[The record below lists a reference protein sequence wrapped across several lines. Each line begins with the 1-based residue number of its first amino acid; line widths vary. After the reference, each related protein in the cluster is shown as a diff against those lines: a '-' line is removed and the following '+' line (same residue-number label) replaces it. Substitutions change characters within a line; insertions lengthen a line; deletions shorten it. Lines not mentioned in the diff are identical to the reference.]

1 MLFLG
6 QFNYSKR
13 GILDLT
19 HTRLFTFSSLRRLLT
34 EQGFVIESEQGI
46 PAPVPLVVKS
56 PRWQKFAMGLQG
68 LLIKLSRGLFSYQIF
83 MVVRPLPTIE
93 KLMTDAHR
101 HSAAKSAAVP
111 ALVTR
116 P

>member
-1 MLFLG
+1 
-6 QFNYSKR
+6 
-13 GILDLT
+13 
-19 HTRLFTFSSLRRLLT
+19 
-34 EQGFVIESEQGI
+34 
-46 PAPVPLVVKS
+46 
-56 PRWQKFAMGLQG
+56 MGLQG

-116 P
+116 T